1 MTNETTILKKL
12 ENMEKDIKEIKRKMA
27 DKDSV
32 MTEDD
37 YSALLDYRKEKESGK
52 LFSHEHVKKELSL

>member
-1 MTNETTILKKL
+1 MTNETMILKKL
-12 ENMEKDIKEIKRKMA
+12 EDMEKDIKEIKRKMV

-37 YSALLDYRKEKESGK
+37 YSALLEYRKEKGSGK
-52 LFSHEHVKKELSL
+52 LFPHEHVKKELGL